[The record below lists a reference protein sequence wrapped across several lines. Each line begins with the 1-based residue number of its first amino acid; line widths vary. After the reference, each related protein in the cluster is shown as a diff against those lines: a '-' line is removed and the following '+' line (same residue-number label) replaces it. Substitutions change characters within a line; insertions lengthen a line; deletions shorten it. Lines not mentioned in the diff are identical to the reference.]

1 MTSFSGGFKI
11 FYYKIE
17 LSLLLTI
24 KEPSMF
30 INPAEI
36 NTMFEALMTFFDTY
50 SGKTGIPYSS
60 TTDLTFYGF
69 TIDINAK
76 FQKIIPRL
84 NIKIAMPL
92 ILLRSLGN

>member
-1 MTSFSGGFKI
+1 MSKRPSFSVFIYSFKEISDTALPKSAIISPPSMTSFSGGFKI

-36 NTMFEALMTFFDTY
+36 NTMFEALMTFLDTY

-60 TTDLTFYGF
+60 TTDLTF
-69 TIDINAK
+69 
-76 FQKIIPRL
+76 
-84 NIKIAMPL
+84 
-92 ILLRSLGN
+92 